1 MTFYG
6 TRYHRKDIINGFRSG
21 TSARQLADELGM
33 PMILVIGV
41 INKAG
46 MSHKQMT
53 LYLPPVQE
61 VSK

>member
-21 TSARQLADELGM
+21 MTARQLAVKLDM
-33 PMILVIGV
+33 PTTLVIGV

-46 MSHKQMT
+46 MSHKQMS
-53 LYLPPVQE
+53 LYLPPVKE
-61 VSK
+61 VT